1 MIKPTI
7 KQVIVVEGRD
17 DTRRL
22 QEIFD
27 VQTIETN
34 GSAINAEIITRIK
47 MAHELHGV
55 IVFTDPDT
63 PGMLIRNAVT
73 QAIPAVAHAF
83 LEQDEARPTHKGSLG
98 VEHASDQAISH
109 ALASVYTIRDDSGDS
124 NPPAIDQRDLIHLS
138 LIGTRDAKARRE
150 YLAKTLRIGYV
161 NGKQLLKRLKMFQIS
176 KAQVEKVMADFD
188 AQKDSASEV
197 ERRIL

>member
-1 MIKPTI
+1 MTKPTI

-17 DTRRL
+17 DTQRL
-22 QEIFD
+22 QEVFD

-34 GSAINAEIITRIK
+34 GSAINSEIITRIK

-73 QAIPAVAHAF
+73 RAIPDVAHAF
-83 LEQDEARPTHKGSLG
+83 LEQDEARPAHKGSLG
-98 VEHASDQAISH
+98 VEHASNQAITQ
-109 ALASVYTIRDDSGDS
+109 ALASVYTIRDESSDSEQ
-124 NPPAIDQRDLIHLS
+124 PEIDRHDLLRLN

-150 YLAKTLRIGYV
+150 YLAKSLRIGYV

-176 KAQVEKVMADFD
+176 KAQVEQVMADFD
-188 AQKDSASEV
+188 AQKD
-197 ERRIL
+197 